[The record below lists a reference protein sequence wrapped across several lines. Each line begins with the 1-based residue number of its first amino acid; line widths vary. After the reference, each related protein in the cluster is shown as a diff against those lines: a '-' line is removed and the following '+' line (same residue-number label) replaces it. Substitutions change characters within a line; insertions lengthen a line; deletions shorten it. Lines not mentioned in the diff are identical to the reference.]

1 MGCFFNT
8 IHKLKACNISQNDKK
23 ISKNQQFRSKHVTY
37 KTIFTYNY
45 NGNCPNRKANQRMK
59 RVLVTTGGGD
69 CPGLNAVIRAIV
81 KRASQEQDW
90 EVIGSIQSF
99 DGILR
104 EPTEIK
110 VLDER
115 VVAGIHIQGGTI
127 IGTTNK
133 GGPFAWPIK
142 NRDGSWG
149 AVDRSDEM
157 IRKLQ
162 YLGIDAVINVGG
174 DGSQRIS
181 QQLYEK
187 GLNIIGVPKT
197 IDNDL
202 SATDFTFGFQTAV
215 QIATEAVD
223 KLVTTASSHNRVL
236 ILEVMGRNAGW
247 IALHAA
253 IAGGAEVCLIPEIPY
268 DIAKVKEKLQSRYNR
283 GKGHAIV
290 VIAEGAMPIGGELST
305 EANSEVGYHNLR
317 LGGVAHKLTH
327 ELKQAGLEADIRETV
342 LGHLQRGG
350 IPVAYDRVLATQF
363 GVKAFEM
370 VLAEQF
376 GQMVSYRH
384 PDIISVPLLE
394 AINQPNLV
402 QPQCALMNTARGV
415 GISFGD

>member
-1 MGCFFNT
+1 
-8 IHKLKACNISQNDKK
+8 
-23 ISKNQQFRSKHVTY
+23 
-37 KTIFTYNY
+37 
-45 NGNCPNRKANQRMK
+45 MK
-59 RVLVTTGGGD
+59 RVLVATGGGD

-81 KRASQEQDW
+81 KRAKQERDW
-90 EVIGSIQSF
+90 EVVGSIQSF

-104 EPTEIK
+104 EPTEMVI
-110 VLDER
+110 LDGKA
-115 VVAGIHIQGGTI
+115 VSGIHVQGGTI

-133 GGPFAWPIK
+133 GGPFAWPYQEQ
-142 NRDGSWG
+142 DGSWS

-162 YLGIDAVINVGG
+162 YLGVDAVISIGG
-174 DGSQRIS
+174 DGSQKIS
-181 QQLYEK
+181 QQLHQK

-236 ILEVMGRNAGW
+236 VLEVMGRNAGW
-247 IALHAA
+247 IALHSA

-268 DIAKVKEKLQSRYNR
+268 DIQKIKDKLESRYKR
-283 GKGHAIV
+283 GKGNAII
-290 VIAEGAMPIGGELST
+290 VIAEGAASKGGDLTT
-305 EANSEVGYHNLR
+305 EENNEVGYENVR
-317 LGGVAHKLTH
+317 LGGVSHQLVH
-327 ELKQAGLEADIRETV
+327 DLKKVGFEADMRETV

-350 IPVAYDRVLATQF
+350 IPIAYDRILATQF

-370 VLAEQF
+370 VLEKKY
-376 GQMVSYRH
+376 GEMVAYRH
-384 PDIISVPLLE
+384 PHIISVPFSE
-394 AINQPNLV
+394 AVDKPNFVNPAGNLI
-402 QPQCALMNTARGV
+402 QTAKGI